1 LLKTHSTAPLAL
13 SFLRQSHGCFYKS
26 SKPLLAGNMDL
37 AITFECSEKA
47 RSEATPHF
55 DVRRKARSKAT
66 PHFDVRRKARSKATP
81 HLAFWKPFQLP
92 KFNFDYFKNAL
103 PTYNY

>member
-1 LLKTHSTAPLAL
+1 
-13 SFLRQSHGCFYKS
+13 
-26 SKPLLAGNMDL
+26 
-37 AITFECSEKA
+37 
-47 RSEATPHF
+47 
-55 DVRRKARSKAT
+55 
-66 PHFDVRRKARSKATP
+66 VRRKARSKATP

>member
-1 LLKTHSTAPLAL
+1 
-13 SFLRQSHGCFYKS
+13 
-26 SKPLLAGNMDL
+26 MDL

-47 RSEATPHF
+47 RSVATPHFDVRRKARSKATPHF